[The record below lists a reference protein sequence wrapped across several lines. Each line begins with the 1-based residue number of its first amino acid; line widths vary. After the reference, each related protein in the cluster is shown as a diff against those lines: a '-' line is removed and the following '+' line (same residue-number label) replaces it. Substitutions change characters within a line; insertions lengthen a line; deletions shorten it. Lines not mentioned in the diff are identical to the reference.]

1 MSETDQLTTPSG
13 KTEDELLNATQ
24 EHFSEKRQKQEE
36 ALSEIAQGENL
47 EKYETIYLGDLEMD
61 VRAWVPGNAMS
72 QIQKAQNIAEDEDTS
87 RMMESMETM
96 INALAEVAVSD
107 TYDSSFWRAY
117 FNRYGPEGMLVAV
130 EKVLGPAIDSMEER
144 APVENME
151 EKADAA
157 NGFRTDSEG
166 NRVRS
171 GR

>member
-1 MSETDQLTTPSG
+1 MSESEPTTPSG
-13 KTEDELLNATQ
+13 KSKEQLLQDTQ

-47 EKYETIYLGDLEMD
+47 EKYETIFLGDLEMD

-72 QIQKAQNIAEDEDTS
+72 QIQKAQNIAEEEDAS

-96 INALAEVAVSD
+96 INALAEVAVSE
-107 TYDSSFWRAY
+107 TYDTAFWRTY
-117 FNRYGPEGMLVAV
+117 FERYGPEGMLVAV
-130 EKVLGPAIDSMEER
+130 EKVLGPAIDSMEDR

-151 EKADAA
+151 GKKDAA
-157 NGFRTDSEG
+157 NGFRTDADG